1 MIYFLVRD
9 IASLEKMYSIIFFG
23 PLFIFVFV
31 FLFGRYMGG
40 FYSALAV
47 CFSTFVSAIIS
58 LDAFIFILSS
68 SFNLVY
74 YTDITYIFKVGF
86 LEATWHF
93 YFDILT
99 ISIFVLICV
108 VSFFIQLF
116 SISYIGEDAS
126 HVRFILY
133 LCFFMVAMLLLVGS
147 ANFIQLFFGWEL
159 VGLASFLLINF
170 WFARQDANS
179 AAFKAVAVNRVGDCF
194 LLLATFIFAYNYRTF
209 SFDTIFAVFDL
220 DFATGLSFFFLI
232 IGCFAKSAQFFFQIW
247 LPDAM
252 EGPTPVSALLH
263 SATMVTAG
271 VFLSLRFMDLME
283 SFAYVRYLVVF
294 FGIVTALYAI
304 SIAAVADDTK
314 RVTAYTTL
322 NQLGFMFFG
331 CGSLA
336 GATVLFHLIVHG
348 FYKSYSFLSAAI
360 ELYDFEDEQ
369 DGEFDGLDP
378 SNSYNVYDLLST
390 LVFISINAIPFTSPS
405 ISKEFLLL
413 SGLEN
418 MPEYFTFFVALVLF
432 SSPIDEGRDD
442 IDDQYDASGY
452 LDDLHVSGSFP
463 SFIVVGCVSLGFL
476 SLISATFLE
485 EIFVD
490 INSYWNSSASA
501 WIWLDTRGSI
511 LIFLPFFSLILAEFD
526 QSRLG
531 QTEDFNNQALAARTD
546 GDYQTILFNAE
557 LWYYDEFIT
566 RSASN
571 FFVLSNRMTNFVS
584 DKGYLEFLYVNYML
598 QLFRSF
604 HFSIFNSRYS
614 IEKVYSFSLVVVVA
628 LFALFSCFFYSTL
641 TWFFLLTFIY
651 EYSFY
656 RNFSSKSLFLNVF
669 MKFAS

>member
-1 MIYFLVRD
+1 
-9 IASLEKMYSIIFFG
+9 MYSIVFFG
-23 PLFIFVFV
+23 PLFIFIFV
-31 FLFGRYMGG
+31 FLFGHRIGG

-47 CFSTFVSAIIS
+47 CFSTFVSAIVS
-58 LDAFIFILSS
+58 LDAFIFILNS

-74 YTDITYIFKVGF
+74 YTDITHIFKIGF
-86 LEATWHF
+86 LEAAWHF
-93 YFDILT
+93 YFDTLT

-108 VSFFIQLF
+108 VSFFIQVF
-116 SISYIGEDAS
+116 SVSYIGEDAS
-126 HVRFILY
+126 HVRFMLY
-133 LCFFMVAMLLLVGS
+133 LCFFIVAMLLLVGS
-147 ANFIQLFFGWEL
+147 TNFVQLFFGWEL

-170 WFARQDANS
+170 WFSRQDANS

-194 LLLATFIFAYNYRTF
+194 LLLSMFMFAYNYRTV
-209 SFDTIFAVFDL
+209 SFDTIFAIFDL
-220 DFATGLSFFFLI
+220 DFVTGLSFLFLI
-232 IGCFAKSAQFFFQIW
+232 IGCFAKSAQFFFQVW

-271 VFLSLRFMDLME
+271 VFLSLRFIDLME
-283 SFAYVRYLVVF
+283 SFVYVRYIVVF
-294 FGIVTALYAI
+294 FGVITALYAI

-378 SNSYNVYDLLST
+378 ASSYNFYDLLST
-390 LVFISINAIPFTSPS
+390 LVFVSINAIPFTSPS

-452 LDDLHVSGSFP
+452 IDDLHVSGAFP
-463 SFIVVGCVSLGFL
+463 PFMVVGCVSLGFL
-476 SLISATFLE
+476 SLVSATFLE

-490 INSYWNSSASA
+490 INSYWNSSSV
-501 WIWLDTRGSI
+501 WMWLDTKGSI
-511 LIFLPFFSLILAEFD
+511 LIFLPFFSLILSEFD

-531 QTEDFNNQALAARTD
+531 PVEDFNNQGLISRAD
-546 GDYQTILFNAE
+546 SSYQTILFNAE

-566 RSASN
+566 RSASR
-571 FFVLSNRMTNFVS
+571 FFVISDRITNFVL
-584 DKGYLEFLYVNYML
+584 DKGYLEFLYVNYAL
-598 QLFRSF
+598 QLFRSL

-614 IEKVYSFSLVVVVA
+614 MEKIYSFSLIVVVA
-628 LFALFSCFFYSTL
+628 LFVFFFYLFYSTFI
-641 TWFFLLTFIY
+641 WFFLLTFIY
-651 EYSFY
+651 EYFSHK
-656 RNFSSKSLFLNVF
+656 NFSSENLFLCIYKNCL
-669 MKFAS
+669 